1 MQCSWSNSGM
11 LSYDLTVSR
20 RKNSGLSGFF
30 CYSNHLWANANRMK
44 PNAVQYAAQDSM
56 QIILIVK
63 CNAIQQGPYR
73 HDVNRTLPMCSIKKC
88 HHHFF
93 FLFHQGQ
100 RWRKEFEDEKP
111 YDLESSGDEDFIDE
125 EDADDVYSGSGSG
138 GKYVLTESTTTQ
150 SYVNLLLVFPK
161 R

>member
-93 FLFHQGQ
+93 FF
-100 RWRKEFEDEKP
+100 
-111 YDLESSGDEDFIDE
+111 FIRASDG
-125 EDADDVYSGSGSG
+125 A
-138 GKYVLTESTTTQ
+138 KNLRMKNHTTQ
-150 SYVNLLLVFPK
+150 KALEMRTLLMRKMLMMCILDQDLVVSMCSLKAQLPSLM
-161 R
+161 